1 MLLEDMTAVL
11 ISEYRCAAVEYWQYY
26 FAGDHQRRAA
36 AYSTMQALYRVA
48 CCVPDLCFKLL
59 DLSYIVRQEVY
70 DSMQKNDPSH

>member
-1 MLLEDMTAVL
+1 MLLDDMTTVL
-11 ISEYRCAAVEYWQYY
+11 LSEYRAAALEYWQHYY
-26 FAGDHQRRAA
+26 SGDKQRRAA

-70 DSMQKNDPSH
+70 DALQNHGNS